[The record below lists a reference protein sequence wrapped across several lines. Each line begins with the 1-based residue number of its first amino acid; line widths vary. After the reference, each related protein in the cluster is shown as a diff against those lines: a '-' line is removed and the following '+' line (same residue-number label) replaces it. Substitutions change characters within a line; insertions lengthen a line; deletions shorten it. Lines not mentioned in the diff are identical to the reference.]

1 MKKIIRYMDKPI
13 FIVSVL
19 LFVIG
24 LIMVF
29 SSSNVTAYMTHAVSP
44 YNYFIKQ
51 GIFLLVGSILAIVMV
66 NFNTKAYGLFSHL
79 LLIVIGVCLLLLLLI
94 GKSKNQAIS
103 WFDFG
108 PFSFQPSEFA
118 KIISIVWISTYY
130 EKNKHKLKS
139 YFVSLFP
146 LVVCILVALLIFM
159 QPDLGTTVIYLLIVG
174 LMFLAQPIPSEIK
187 RRVIFI
193 AVGIIVLG
201 LLVLSFSGK
210 ELIFERQLERLNIS
224 NPCDRLL
231 ETGNQVCN
239 GYIAINNGGLT
250 GKGLGN
256 STQKYLYLPEPYTD
270 FIFTITVEELGAGVG
285 CIIIL
290 LYLFILYRI
299 LKIGKSSYNNRN
311 SAMCYGVFVYLFCHI
326 AINLLGIFGLIPM
339 TGVPLPFMSYGGS
352 FTICLVAAL
361 TLVQRVSVE
370 TGIQTDMKNE
380 GILKKLNR

>member
-380 GILKKLNR
+380 GLLKKLNR